1 MVGTLVFSRSAQSI
15 CIDLEELVIC
25 QSTTKETP
33 HLSEELLGGARRAKK
48 LGIDTATRHILL
60 CADTKSAN
68 CASKKQ
74 MKASWRYL
82 KRRLKELGLRG
93 RGGVLCTRCHCLGI
107 CQSGPI
113 AVVLPDGCW
122 YGECTPEVLE
132 RIIQEHVIGGAR
144 VERYLLAAMR

>member
-1 MVGTLVFSRSAQSI
+1 MI
-15 CIDLEELVIC
+15 CE
-25 QSTTKETP
+25 STAAETDQ
-33 HLSEELLGGARRAKK
+33 LADELLGGARRARK
-48 LGIDTATRHILL
+48 LGIDTAARHILL

-82 KRRLKELGLRG
+82 ESRLKELGLHG
-93 RGGVLCTRCHCLGI
+93 RGGVLCTRSRCLGI
-107 CQSGPI
+107 CQVPI

-122 YGECTPEVLE
+122 YGGCTPEVLE

-144 VERYLLAAMR
+144 VQRYLLAAMR